1 MMSESMSHRAYL
13 ALGSNIA
20 PEFNLPNA
28 AERLADYGII
38 IGVSAVWESR
48 PVGETNQANFLNA
61 AVLLETPLSAAE
73 LKRVAIAGIEQSLG
87 RVRDPQNKNAAR
99 TIDIDIALFNQ
110 DVLHVGGN
118 RIPDPEILTRPF
130 LAVPLAELHPEYVHP
145 TDGRTLRAIAVGMG
159 DRGLIARTDV
169 RLTAS

>member
-1 MMSESMSHRAYL
+1 MSDTTGHRAYL

-20 PEFNLPNA
+20 PEFNLPTA
-28 AERLADYGII
+28 TERLSHFGIV

-48 PVGETNQANFLNA
+48 PVGDADQANFLNA
-61 AVLLETPLSAAE
+61 ALLLETPLSATE
-73 LKRVAIAGIEQSLG
+73 LKHIAIAGIEQSLG
-87 RVRDPQNKNAAR
+87 RVRDSQNKNAAR
-99 TIDIDIALFNQ
+99 TIDIDIALFNH

-145 TDGRTLRAIAVGMG
+145 TDGRTLQAIAGGMG
-159 DRGLIARTDV
+159 KRGLIARADV
-169 RLTAS
+169 RLSAS